1 MASVHWTR
9 DGAVAT
15 VILDR
20 PEKLNALDATMLD
33 ELEAVFGELRADT
46 ATRAVILTGAG
57 EKAFVAGADIAELA
71 RQTPVTGKQTARR
84 GQTLFR
90 AIELFPK
97 PVVAAVNG
105 FALGGGCE
113 LALACH
119 VRLASENAQFG
130 LPEVSLGIIP
140 GYGGTQRLAR
150 LVGRGRAI
158 ELVLSGARILAA
170 EAYRIGLVNR
180 VVPQDSLRAEAR
192 ALVDSMLR
200 HGPLALAAALEVIHH
215 GLEVPLDEGMLLE
228 ANAFGVLCATD
239 DMHEGLKAFL
249 EKRKP
254 VFQGR

>member
-1 MASVHWTR
+1 
-9 DGAVAT
+9 
-15 VILDR
+15 
-20 PEKLNALDATMLD
+20 
-33 ELEAVFGELRADT
+33 
-46 ATRAVILTGAG
+46 
-57 EKAFVAGADIAELA
+57 
-71 RQTPVTGKQTARR
+71 
-84 GQTLFR
+84 
-90 AIELFPK
+90 
-97 PVVAAVNG
+97 
-105 FALGGGCE
+105 

-119 VRLASENAQFG
+119 LRVASENAQFG

-158 ELVLSGARILAA
+158 ELVLSGARIPAS

-180 VVPQDSLRAEAR
+180 VVPQESLRAEAR
-192 ALVDSMLR
+192 TLVDSMLR

-215 GLEVPLDEGMLLE
+215 GLEVSLDEGMLLE

-239 DMHEGLKAFL
+239 DMREGLKAFL

>member
-1 MASVHWTR
+1 MAHVKLTQ

-15 VILDR
+15 LTIDR
-20 PEKLNALDATMLD
+20 PEKLNALDAGVLD
-33 ELEAVFGELRADT
+33 ELDAAFRELAAGAV
-46 ATRAVILTGAG
+46 RAVILTGAG
-57 EKAFVAGADIAELA
+57 DKAFVAGADIGELA
-71 RQTPVTGKQTARR
+71 RQTPLSGKATSSR
-84 GQTLFR
+84 GQALFR
-90 AIELFPK
+90 RIELFPK

-119 VRLASENAQFG
+119 VRIAAENAQFG

-158 ELVLSGARILAA
+158 ELVLTGARIRAD
-170 EAYRIGLVNR
+170 EAFRIGLVNR
-180 VVPQDSLRAEAR
+180 VVPQAALLTEAR

-200 HGPLALAAALEVIHH
+200 NAPLALAAALEVIQH
-215 GLEVPLDEGMLLE
+215 GLETGLDAGMLLE
-228 ANAFGVLCATD
+228 ANAFGVLCGSD
-239 DMHEGLKAFL
+239 DMQEGLRAFL
-249 EKRKP
+249 DKRKP